1 MLLSISGLFS
11 KINNTAS
18 SVQEQRSTP
27 PYNPIRRISMPSA
40 SLNAALTA
48 GANVNRLIGAYFI
61 LYNSSYPVLHESSFR
76 KQRERRATAK
86 ATACWTALYHM
97 VLTIGLWMLGEE
109 PEESPYFAVARS
121 WLSAR
126 ALESGTLGCVQA
138 FLLMVSP
145 ALFFRDRLPL
155 PNPGRATHDILLGQL
170 YPEEGKT
177 KHGLQHDRNRI

>member
-11 KINNTAS
+11 KDGNPAPS
-18 SVQEQRSTP
+18 SLKQRSVQ
-27 PYNPIRRISMPSA
+27 PYDTIRRPSVA
-40 SLNAALTA
+40 SATLNAAITA
-48 GANVNRLIGAYFI
+48 DATVNRLIDAYFI
-61 LYNSSYPVLHESSFR
+61 LYNSSYPVLHEASFR
-76 KQRERRATAK
+76 KQRELRATAK

-138 FLLMVSP
+138 FLLMVSRVQFYAACYVP
-145 ALFFRDRLPL
+145 TLLDLDRT
-155 PNPGRATHDILLGQL
+155 THDVHFARETTSRKREDQ
-170 YPEEGKT
+170 T
-177 KHGLQHDRNRI
+177 QATT